1 MSGAFHGQRGQT
13 SAAVR
18 MVGAVA
24 PPLHPSVGLGVCG
37 ADFCPAPKRVVF
49 LFCGDFHGDFHAGPD
64 SDEGLVS
71 GFFFC
76 IFVFLLSG
84 LFVIG
89 QNDVPVTDVWQF
101 FGSTTSI
108 LTLLILAPYFS
119 IPIAL
124 GAYHRSALLI
134 VRGRVRQPHSTY
146 FILSSFTYL
155 LATLMNVA
163 AVAHTT
169 FHNLT
174 RSYSKAI
181 ADKIHFAAFTRG
193 VVLAGIWSPGGAT
206 LGAALARVPAEPG
219 TVIAVGFGFS
229 LFMLMFGYVVDEG
242 KGPALCSC
250 AFVADTDGDA
260 AGSRIRCPLAA
271 CRYFL
276 WHHRYI
282 RRRGH
287 CPARRV
293 GHAGH
298 RRRHFAHF
306 VPFIGVVAGIE
317 ETKTTVAR
325 TANKKHQRDARFSA
339 ANDAVHFRRFF
350 DASVDGGRHARTAGA
365 MGDLLVGLIWLA
377 VHCVA
382 GVVYGDQFPDGSE
395 SVIGRHDVGG
405 SCPL

>member
-1 MSGAFHGQRGQT
+1 MDSVDKPARRYGWSERLLLLFIHLLVWGYVARIFVRPQNGWSFYFAAISMAIFMLALIRTRGW
-13 SAAVR
+13 
-18 MVGAVA
+18 
-24 PPLHPSVGLGVCG
+24 
-37 ADFCPAPKRVVF
+37 FRVF
-49 LFCGDFHGDFHAGPD
+49 
-64 SDEGLVS
+64 S
-71 GFFFC
+71 
-76 IFVFLLSG
+76 FVFLLSG

-325 TANKKHQRDARFSA
+325 TANKKH
-339 ANDAVHFRRFF
+339 
-350 DASVDGGRHARTAGA
+350 
-365 MGDLLVGLIWLA
+365 
-377 VHCVA
+377 
-382 GVVYGDQFPDGSE
+382 
-395 SVIGRHDVGG
+395 
-405 SCPL
+405 